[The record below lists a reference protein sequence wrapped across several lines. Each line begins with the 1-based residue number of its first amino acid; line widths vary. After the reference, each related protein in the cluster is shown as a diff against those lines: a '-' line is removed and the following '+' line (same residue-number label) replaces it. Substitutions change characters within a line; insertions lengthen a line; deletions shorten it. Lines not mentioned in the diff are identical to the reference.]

1 MAKLKV
7 NDIKSFSAD
16 VKVKNIT
23 PSGAESFIKDLS
35 DNELKLSGGCTV
47 TPEGHTGTTQLF

>member
-7 NDIKSFSAD
+7 NDIK
-16 VKVKNIT
+16 VNNLT

-35 DNELKLSGGCTV
+35 DNELKIAGGCNGDNTHY
-47 TPEGHTGTTQLF
+47 ELL

>member
-7 NDIKSFSAD
+7 NDIKSASAD
-16 VKVKNIT
+16 IKVNNIT

-35 DNELKLSGGCTV
+35 DNELKLHGGCPCRPRRV
-47 TPEGHTGTTQLF
+47 FIA